1 MDYALRPRGRFTQG
15 ERDGQQRITNWIN
28 GVQGKDATAI
38 PDVENTVT
46 STNYAIKGFF
56 DAPLTTEQVVE
67 EGKYKTKLFKKIVFR
82 RCDS

>member
-28 GVQGKDATAI
+28 GVQGKDVTAI
-38 PDVENTVT
+38 PDVENSVT
-46 STNYAIKGFF
+46 RANYAIKGFF

-67 EGKYKTKLFKKIVFR
+67 EGNIKQNFLKK
-82 RCDS
+82 RCFQEM